1 MTPPAP
7 ATASSHPT
15 SDSRSAAC
23 KLRRSVGAWR
33 ASVARTASARARVA
47 YRGAHRAAGGEQL
60 QHDETREVAGAPRD
74 QHRILVSAC
83 IHGRR
88 APRSAMV
95 SFGNQDWTGSARA
108 SRRHLDETMR
118 RRAVRRTC
126 RLLVAT
132 LARVGDKWS
141 MLIIVSLED
150 GAVRFNALRRRIG
163 VTQKVLA
170 STLRGLERDG
180 YVTRTTAPTIPP
192 RVDYALT
199 DMGREI
205 LVPVRALAGLGLG
218 PYGPH
223 RAGPSRL

>member
-1 MTPPAP
+1 
-7 ATASSHPT
+7 
-15 SDSRSAAC
+15 
-23 KLRRSVGAWR
+23 
-33 ASVARTASARARVA
+33 
-47 YRGAHRAAGGEQL
+47 
-60 QHDETREVAGAPRD
+60 
-74 QHRILVSAC
+74 
-83 IHGRR
+83 
-88 APRSAMV
+88 
-95 SFGNQDWTGSARA
+95 
-108 SRRHLDETMR
+108 MR
-118 RRAVRRTC
+118 RRVVGRTC

-199 DMGREI
+199 DMGREL
-205 LVPVRALAGLGLG
+205 LVPVRALAGWVLGRTDRIEQARRRYDG
-218 PYGPH
+218 RTDPP
-223 RAGPSRL
+223 